1 MISSH
6 LMGGLG
12 NQLFQIFTT
21 IAYGIKEKVKIVF
34 PYAKVLNTGINRP
47 TYWDSFLSR
56 LKPFT
61 AGDKNKNPT
70 NEEIYSWRLIRE
82 TGFYYNEIPKIP
94 ESINILLY
102 GYWQS
107 YKYFDSAKDTIFRWI
122 KIDELRKTIYNEY
135 STYFTSLQVEDDKIH
150 ETDEIQVV
158 SMHFRLGDYKSL
170 PDCHPILPKEYYYKS
185 LKYIK
190 ESNNNI
196 TTKVLYFCEAED
208 NRIVSEI
215 IGYLQMLFE
224 DTIFIKVDDTI
235 PDWKQM
241 IIMSLCDNNI
251 IANSSFSWWGAY
263 LNNDISKIVCYPDV
277 WFGPKIL
284 NGMNH
289 SEFVKDMYP
298 SDWIRMSIN
307 E

>member
-21 IAYGIKEKVKIVF
+21 IAYGIKEKMKIVF
-34 PYAKVLNTGINRP
+34 PFSETLTTGIERP
-47 TYWDSFLSR
+47 TYWGSLLSR

-61 AGDKNKNPT
+61 AGEKNNPT
-70 NEEIYSWRLIRE
+70 NQEIYSWKTIRE
-82 TGFYYNEIPKIP
+82 NGFFYNELPKIP
-94 ESINILLY
+94 ESMNIILY

-107 YKYFDSAKDTIFRWI
+107 YKYFDSVKSIIFRWI
-122 KIDELRKTIYNEY
+122 KIDELRDHVLKEY
-135 STYFTSLQVEDDKIH
+135 SHYFNGEAQI
-150 ETDEIQVV
+150 
-158 SMHFRLGDYKSL
+158 SMHFRLGDYKL
-170 PDCHPILPKEYYYKS
+170 HPDCHPILPKEYYYNS

-190 ESNNNI
+190 ETQQNNFSNNI
-196 TTKVLYFCEAED
+196 TIKVLYFCETED
-208 NRIVSEI
+208 NDSVLEI

-224 DTIFIKVDDTI
+224 DTVFIKVDDTI

-241 IIMSLCDNNI
+241 LLMSLCDYHI

-263 LNNDISKIVCYPDV
+263 LNTDISKIVCYPDR

-284 NGMNH
+284 NGKNH
-289 SEFVKDMYP
+289 NEFVKDMYP
-298 SDWIRMSIN
+298 SDWIRVSIN
-307 E
+307 Q